1 MKKLFILFA
10 AATLFVGVQACK
22 STPEATEEV
31 ATEEVVT
38 EEIPAETPA
47 ETTQASAGVPTFSN
61 ADVQAYVNSYEEYIN
76 LYKEAVDKKDMTKMQ
91 ELATKGQELATKGQE
106 AMSKLT
112 GDDVKKFTDYTTAKA
127 NEIKDLAMKLAGQ

>member
-38 EEIPAETPA
+38 EEIPA

>member
-31 ATEEVVT
+31 ATEETVT
-38 EEIPAETPA
+38 EEPVA
-47 ETTQASAGVPTFSN
+47 ETTESTEASAGVPTFSN

-76 LYKEAVDKKDMTKMQ
+76 LYKEAVDKKDMSKMQ

-106 AMSKLT
+106 AMGKLT

-127 NEIKDLAMKLAGQ
+127 KEIQDLAMKLAGQ